1 MNEIKLLKI
10 LKQKDVIMTYL
21 PHVDGLRVHQILYEA
36 RKHWQIDEFM
46 PELNDEKLPN
56 REFVVNIG
64 NINKNNNIVVNS
76 LIPDELQKMVDR
88 AMEEREEREEK
99 YTKKKKIAMKVLPEF
114 QSLFAETKEISSKA
128 YFGNEIGEN
137 GRFFRMIRKADQIRT
152 KKAERLLNQQRERDT
167 RQEVEI
173 RDKVIEELK
182 QKIKDFEEIS
192 KENDKNAEI
201 LSRLYEVGIINKEGD
216 LLEKNEQ

>member
-1 MNEIKLLKI
+1 
-10 LKQKDVIMTYL
+10 
-21 PHVDGLRVHQILYEA
+21 
-36 RKHWQIDEFM
+36 M

-56 REFVVNIG
+56 RKFVVNIG
-64 NINKNNNIVVNS
+64 NINKNNNIEMNS

-88 AMEEREEREEK
+88 AVEEREEK
-99 YTKKKKIAMKVLPEF
+99 YTKKKNIAMKMLPEF
-114 QSLFAETKEISSKA
+114 QSLFVETKEISSKA
-128 YFGNEIGEN
+128 YFGNEVGEN
-137 GRFFRMIRKADQIRT
+137 GRFYTMIRKADQIRT

-173 RDKVIEELK
+173 RDKAIEELK